1 MAMKI
6 GKALST
12 VLLSKRL
19 QKLRRG
25 LKAFGRKLSGSRP
38 EVLYFHQPDDPYSQ
52 LTAQVLTDLQARYDI
67 NLKVMLVD
75 EPEDEMAPE
84 RLALQ
89 AYSRRDAAK
98 IAPYHGLTFDEVLQ
112 QPSSASL
119 KLARRTLAASS
130 NLIKVA
136 AEIGDAYWKDDTDRL
151 DRIAMVSDDQTERM
165 FNDGTKTRAQLGHYL
180 GATFYFEGEW
190 YWGLD
195 RLPYMEERMAEA
207 GLRLSGCR
215 QVTHFQ
221 SRPEFMGSPTN
232 GKRLTVEFFP
242 SARSPYTA
250 VSMAETLDLP
260 NHYPVDIKVR
270 PVLPMVMRNLPV
282 PKKKGM
288 YILRDTKREADRVGV
303 PFGKISDPVG
313 EPVRRVYSLFS
324 WADAQGKGGQL
335 LNAFTDLAWAEGV
348 DAGSDAGLKTAC
360 ERVGLSWDEASEI
373 VDNNDWE
380 VWAEENRQQMMQSDL
395 WGVPSFRLLNESGK
409 ELFSCWGRDRIWLL
423 THEIQKAL
431 EN

>member
-1 MAMKI
+1 MARRI
-6 GKALST
+6 GKVLST
-12 VLLSKRL
+12 VVLSKS
-19 QKLRRG
+19 LRGVRRVVRS
-25 LKAFGRKLSGSRP
+25 LGRKLGGSRA
-38 EVLYFHQPDDPYSQ
+38 EVYYFHQPDDPYSQ
-52 LTAQVLTDLQARYDI
+52 LTAQVLSELQARYDI
-67 NLKVMLVD
+67 DLKINLVN

-98 IAPYHGLTFDEVLQ
+98 IAPYHGLKFTESAQ
-112 QPSSASL
+112 QPSDASL

-130 NLIKVA
+130 NLTKVA
-136 AEIGDAYWKDDTDRL
+136 AEIGDAYWNDDTDRL
-151 DRIAMVSDDQTERM
+151 DRIAMVSEDQTDRIFRE
-165 FNDGTKTRAQLGHYL
+165 GTKLRAQLGHYL

-190 YWGLD
+190 YWGVD
-195 RLPYMEERMAEA
+195 RLPYLEERLAEN

-215 QVTHFQ
+215 QITHFQ
-221 SRPEFMGSPTN
+221 ERPDFMGRPSN

-250 VSMAETLDLP
+250 IAMAEVLDLP

-282 PKKKGM
+282 PTKKGL
-288 YILRDTKREADRVGV
+288 YILPDTKREADRIGV

-324 WADAQGKGGQL
+324 WAEEQGKGGQL
-335 LNAFTDLAWAEGV
+335 LNAFTDLAWSEGV

-360 ERVGLSWDEASEI
+360 QRAGLDWDKAAEI
-373 VDNNDWE
+373 VDNSDWE
-380 VWAEENRQQMMQSDL
+380 VWAEENRLQMMKSDL
-395 WGVPSFRLLNESGK
+395 WGVPSFRLLDESGG
-409 ELFSCWGRDRIWLL
+409 ELYGCWGRDRIWLL
-423 THEIQKAL
+423 AHEIQKAL
-431 EN
+431 EG